1 MSTTDWSA
9 IRADYVT
16 GQLSLQGLCDKW
28 KVSFDNLKKKCQA
41 EKWVRERAAYRQK
54 IYNQS
59 IAAKGKTAV
68 SELVELNELDLI
80 ISKGLREIMRNKLDT
95 MMENPEEASISDM
108 ATLARCHR
116 DVQYVGRTATGADT
130 NAVKDGLANKDKR
143 EYTTEELKQQLAD
156 IRREKGGLH

>member
-1 MSTTDWSA
+1 
-9 IRADYVT
+9 
-16 GQLSLQGLCDKW
+16 
-28 KVSFDNLKKKCQA
+28 
-41 EKWVRERAAYRQK
+41 
-54 IYNQS
+54 
-59 IAAKGKTAV
+59 
-68 SELVELNELDLI
+68 
-80 ISKGLREIMRNKLDT
+80 MRNKLDN

-130 NAVKDGLANKDKR
+130 AAVKDGLANKDKR

>member
-80 ISKGLREIMRNKLDT
+80 ISKGLREIMRNKLDA
-95 MMENPEEASISDM
+95 MMENPEVKCQDCPCQM
-108 ATLARCHR
+108 VRRPTLS
-116 DVQYVGRTATGADT
+116 
-130 NAVKDGLANKDKR
+130 AVHFKGDGWAHKDA
-143 EYTTEELKQQLAD
+143 
-156 IRREKGGLH
+156 